1 MAQLLKEKELR
12 HNRKAIKKELVR
24 FAGQVD
30 SRLKDDTIKVPARVV
45 RYVRAVEK
53 GVTDRARR
61 AARHKALFALLDQY
75 FLSAEKKAKKRAAG
89 ATA

>member
-1 MAQLLKEKELR
+1 MAQLLKQKQLR
-12 HNRKAIKKELVR
+12 DNRKAAKRELVK
-24 FAGQVD
+24 FAGLVD

-61 AARHKALFALLDQY
+61 TPRHKALTALLDQY
-75 FLSAEKKAKKRAAG
+75 FTKKTTTKRTAGTAA
-89 ATA
+89 